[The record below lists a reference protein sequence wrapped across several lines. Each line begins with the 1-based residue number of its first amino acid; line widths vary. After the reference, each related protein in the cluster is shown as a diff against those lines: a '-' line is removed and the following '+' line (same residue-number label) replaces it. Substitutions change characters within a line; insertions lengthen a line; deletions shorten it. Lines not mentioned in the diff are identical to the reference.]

1 MAADNKRT
9 VLIMKE
15 KRTVSQKVKDELKY
29 FTQVKKKILKALK
42 EREMTV
48 PELAKAIEM
57 QEGDTLYYL
66 MSLLKC
72 GFVETGEIDD
82 MDEYF
87 YYKLKNNG

>member
-1 MAADNKRT
+1 MATDSKRT

-15 KRTVSQKVKDELKY
+15 KRTVSQKVKNELKY
-29 FTQVKKKILKALK
+29 FTQTKKKILKALNEK
-42 EREMTV
+42 EMTV

-57 QEGDTLYYL
+57 PEDETLYYL
-66 MSLLKC
+66 MSLLKY
-72 GFVETGEIDD
+72 GFVQTGDIDE

>member
-15 KRTVSQKVKDELKY
+15 KRTVPQKVKDELKY

-42 EREMTV
+42 EKEMTV

-66 MSLLKC
+66 MSLLKY